1 LTVSVV
7 EVGLKQVRQ
16 AMTEENRDI
25 LGQLAIIGV
34 VVAAVAIY
42 AAMYDAWDRFIY
54 IVVAM
59 GVAAVIYLFWVIP
72 IQKQLQSI
80 EDKIDDLRER

>member
-1 LTVSVV
+1 
-7 EVGLKQVRQ
+7 
-16 AMTEENRDI
+16 MTKENRQI
-25 LGQLAIIGV
+25 LGQLIIIGV
-34 VVAAVAIY
+34 VVAGLAIY

-59 GVAAVIYLFWVIP
+59 GVTAMIYLFWVMP

>member
-1 LTVSVV
+1 
-7 EVGLKQVRQ
+7 
-16 AMTEENRDI
+16 MTEENRDI

-34 VVAAVAIY
+34 VVAGLAIY
-42 AAMYDAWDRFIY
+42 AAVYDAWDRFIY

-59 GVAAVIYLFWVIP
+59 GVTAMIYLFWVIP

>member
-1 LTVSVV
+1 
-7 EVGLKQVRQ
+7 
-16 AMTEENRDI
+16 MTEENRHI

-34 VVAAVAIY
+34 VVAGLAIY
-42 AAMYDAWDRFIY
+42 AAMYDAWDRFLY

-59 GVAAVIYLFWVIP
+59 GVTAMIYLFWVMP

-80 EDKIDDLRER
+80 EDKIDDLRGR

>member
-1 LTVSVV
+1 
-7 EVGLKQVRQ
+7 
-16 AMTEENRDI
+16 
-25 LGQLAIIGV
+25 LGDARLAIIGV
-34 VVAAVAIY
+34 VVAGLAIY
-42 AAMYDAWDRFIY
+42 AAVYDAWDRFIY

-59 GVAAVIYLFWVIP
+59 AVTAMIYLFWVIP

>member
-1 LTVSVV
+1 
-7 EVGLKQVRQ
+7 
-16 AMTEENRDI
+16 MTEENRDI
-25 LGQLAIIGV
+25 LGQLVIIGV

>member
-1 LTVSVV
+1 
-7 EVGLKQVRQ
+7 
-16 AMTEENRDI
+16 MTEENRDI

-80 EDKIDDLRER
+80 EDKIDDLLER

>member
-1 LTVSVV
+1 
-7 EVGLKQVRQ
+7 
-16 AMTEENRDI
+16 MTKENRHI
-25 LGQLAIIGV
+25 LGQLIIIGV
-34 VVAAVAIY
+34 VVAGLAIY

-59 GVAAVIYLFWVIP
+59 GVTAMIYLFWVMP

>member
-1 LTVSVV
+1 
-7 EVGLKQVRQ
+7 
-16 AMTEENRDI
+16 MTEENRHI

-34 VVAAVAIY
+34 VVAGLAIY
-42 AAMYDAWDRFIY
+42 ATVYDAWDRFIY

-59 GVAAVIYLFWVIP
+59 GVAAVVYLFWVMP

-80 EDKIDDLRER
+80 EDKVDDLRGR

>member
-1 LTVSVV
+1 
-7 EVGLKQVRQ
+7 
-16 AMTEENRDI
+16 MTLENRDI

-34 VVAAVAIY
+34 VVAGLTIY
-42 AAMYDAWDRFIY
+42 ATVYDAWDRIIY
-54 IVVAM
+54 VFVAM
-59 GVAAVIYLFWVIP
+59 GVAATIYLFWVMP

>member
-1 LTVSVV
+1 
-7 EVGLKQVRQ
+7 
-16 AMTEENRDI
+16 MTEENRDI

-34 VVAAVAIY
+34 VVAGLAIY
-42 AAMYDAWDRFIY
+42 AALYDAWDRFIC

-59 GVAAVIYLFWVIP
+59 GVTAVIYLFWVMP

-80 EDKIDDLRER
+80 EDKIDDLFER

>member
-1 LTVSVV
+1 
-7 EVGLKQVRQ
+7 
-16 AMTEENRDI
+16 MTEENRHI

-34 VVAAVAIY
+34 VVAGLAMY

-59 GVAAVIYLFWVIP
+59 GVTAMIYLFWVMP

-80 EDKIDDLRER
+80 EDKIDDLRGR

>member
-1 LTVSVV
+1 
-7 EVGLKQVRQ
+7 
-16 AMTEENRDI
+16 MTLENRDI

-34 VVAAVAIY
+34 VVAGLAIY
-42 AAMYDAWDRFIY
+42 ATVYDAWDI
-54 IVVAM
+54 
-59 GVAAVIYLFWVIP
+59 WVMP

>member
-80 EDKIDDLRER
+80 EDKIDDLRGR

>member
-1 LTVSVV
+1 
-7 EVGLKQVRQ
+7 
-16 AMTEENRDI
+16 MTEENRHI

-34 VVAAVAIY
+34 VVAGLAIY

-59 GVAAVIYLFWVIP
+59 GVTAMIYLFWVMP

-80 EDKIDDLRER
+80 EDKIDDLRGR

>member
-1 LTVSVV
+1 
-7 EVGLKQVRQ
+7 
-16 AMTEENRDI
+16 MTEENRDI

>member
-1 LTVSVV
+1 
-7 EVGLKQVRQ
+7 
-16 AMTEENRDI
+16 MTEENRHI
-25 LGQLAIIGV
+25 LGQLIIIGV
-34 VVAAVAIY
+34 VVAGLAIY

-59 GVAAVIYLFWVIP
+59 GVTAMIYLFWVMP

>member
-1 LTVSVV
+1 
-7 EVGLKQVRQ
+7 
-16 AMTEENRDI
+16 MTEENRDI

-34 VVAAVAIY
+34 VVAGLAIY
-42 AAMYDAWDRFIY
+42 AAVYDAWDRFIY

-59 GVAAVIYLFWVIP
+59 GVTAMIYLFWVMP

-80 EDKIDDLRER
+80 EDKIDDLRGR